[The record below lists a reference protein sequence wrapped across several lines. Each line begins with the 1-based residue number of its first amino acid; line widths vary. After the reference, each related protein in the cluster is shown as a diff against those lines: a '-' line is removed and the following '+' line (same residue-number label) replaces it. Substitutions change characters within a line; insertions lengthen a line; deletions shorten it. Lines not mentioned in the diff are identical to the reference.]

1 MQLNENIKNYR
12 LALGISQVEL
22 AKKLGVTKQCL
33 SNWENDN
40 VQPSVE
46 MLIRL
51 SNFFAVSTD
60 TLLGLDGR
68 TEISLAQLTA
78 EEAAY
83 IRAIIACLA
92 NKNRL

>member
-1 MQLNENIKNYR
+1 MQLNENIKKYR

-51 SNFFAVSTD
+51 SSFFAVSTD
-60 TLLGLDGR
+60 TLLGLDER
-68 TEISLAQLTA
+68 TEISLARLTE
-78 EEAAY
+78 EEAAH
-83 IRAIIACLA
+83 IRAIVACLA
-92 NKNRL
+92 ARK

>member
-1 MQLNENIKNYR
+1 MQLNENIKKYR

-60 TLLGLDGR
+60 ALLGLDER
-68 TEISLAQLTA
+68 TEISLAQLTS
-78 EEAAY
+78 EEAAH
-83 IRAIIACLA
+83 IRAIVACLA
-92 NKNRL
+92 AKKH